1 MIAKNPM
8 AVGDHIVLTVIKV
21 PAHTVLTVHM
31 VMEQRKVTRSMEMI
45 GAGVEPRGKTR
56 TAKRRRAERVST
68 ALARLTLV
76 ENVWDVILVLPV
88 PVTPFIMKNFVIF
101 AKVMVKSFITL
112 RTSVGLQ
119 RADTLHRAP

>member
-1 MIAKNPM
+1 M
-8 AVGDHIVLTVIKV
+8 AVGGHIVLTVIKV
-21 PAHTVLTVHM
+21 PAHSVLTVHM
-31 VMEQRKVTRSMEMI
+31 VMEQRKVTRSMEMK

-76 ENVWDVILVLPV
+76 ENAWDVIRVLLVIV
-88 PVTPFIMKNFVIF
+88 IRFTMTNRVIF
-101 AKVMVKSFITL
+101 AKVRVKSFIIP
-112 RTSVGLQ
+112 RTFVDLQ